1 VRELP
6 QLASRLTRTVMPNG
20 KVVRMQP
27 MPVDVEGA
35 NGKLGFPPGYGADTR
50 RVLAQAGY
58 AETEIEALAAEG
70 VIG

>member
-1 VRELP
+1 
-6 QLASRLTRTVMPNG
+6 MPNG

-35 NGKLGFPPGYGADTR
+35 ACKLGFPPRYGADTR

-58 AETEIEALAAEG
+58 PETEIEALAADG
-70 VIG
+70 VIA